1 MKLLLNNEVP
11 VHQFSSFG
19 PKGIVIGNN
28 LYCRSLIVT
37 PKDIY
42 SNWAPENIDNI
53 TAADVQQIIKLEPE
67 LILIGTG
74 HTLRFPHPSI
84 LEGATMARLAVDFM
98 DSRAACRTYNILA
111 AENRRVAAGII
122 VEHSTAYKKDSS

>member
-1 MKLLLNNEVP
+1 M
-11 VHQFSSFG
+11 
-19 PKGIVIGNN
+19 IGNN

-37 PKDIY
+37 PKEIY
-42 SNWAPENIDNI
+42 TSWPPQNIDDI
-53 TAADVQQIIKLEPE
+53 TAADLQEIIKLEPE

-74 HTLRFPHPSI
+74 DKLRFPHPSI
-84 LEGATMARLAVDFM
+84 LEGAVRAKLSVDFM

-122 VEHSTAYKKDSS
+122 FERAGTASPA